1 MRRNDISSRMM
12 LAAVLPVTLISIAL
26 ALAFLLARVGDND
39 EANNRRARSLIRQ
52 VAAASEYGLFAANFG
67 QLQSIALAALREP
80 DVRSVTILD
89 ARGTRLASAGKT
101 AYTRLPVLDAQE
113 GVTTDP
119 VSGLTLLLQPISASE
134 VKLDDLFEPDK
145 PVSAR
150 SGPLLGHVVLE
161 FSRQSAI
168 RSQREMLWTGAVITL
183 IGMLLGC
190 LLAIRLGRAVLHP
203 VLRVSSMVERIGGG
217 DLSARVTVAP
227 SDPLHDLQQGL
238 NQMAERLET
247 GRDQMEQRI
256 QAATSALREKKEEAE
271 TATLAKSRFLAAA
284 SHDLRQP
291 MHALGM
297 FVARLGQLSHDDQ
310 TKRLISSLELSV
322 QAMQDLLDG
331 LLDIS
336 RLDANAVQVQVRP
349 FPLADVFKQLALEMA
364 LPAADKGLR
373 LRVRP
378 TRVAVLS
385 DSTLLHR
392 VLLNLVSNAVSY
404 TQRGGVLL
412 ACRVAADA
420 SHAYIEVWDSGIGI
434 AAEHQEAIFNEFYQV
449 GNTERDRRKGL
460 GLGLNIV
467 RRTLAL
473 LGHRLDMW
481 SHPGLGTRF
490 RLQVPLSSLAAVP
503 ERRIQ
508 RRNMA
513 VDDLA
518 GLHILVIEDDALA
531 RDALVSLL
539 SSWGT
544 VAVMADGLAAALTQL
559 QHSPV
564 PDLIISDYRL
574 RDNEN
579 GIETVRQLRVAVAQ
593 PIPACLLSGDTDP
606 GLMQAAQ
613 EAGLTLLH
621 KPVRP
626 AKLRSLIRRL
636 AKPYQAEVDA
646 LM

>member
-1 MRRNDISSRMM
+1 MRRNDISSRML

-26 ALAFLLARVGDND
+26 ALAFLVARVGDND
-39 EANNRRARSLIRQ
+39 EANNRRARSLVRQ
-52 VAAASEYGLFAANFG
+52 IAAASEYGLFAANVG
-67 QLQSIALAALREP
+67 QLQNIALAALRES

-89 ARGTRLASAGKT
+89 AQGTRLASAGKT
-101 AYTRLPVLDAQE
+101 AYARLPVLDAQE
-113 GVTTDP
+113 GLTTDP
-119 VSGLTLLLQPISASE
+119 ASGLTLLLQPIAASE
-134 VKLDDLFEPDK
+134 VKLDDLFELDT
-145 PVSAR
+145 PVTTR

-161 FSRQSAI
+161 FSRQSAL
-168 RSQREMLWTGAVITL
+168 RSQRKMLWTGVFITL

-190 LLAIRLGRAVLHP
+190 LLALRLGRAVLRP

-217 DLSARVTVAP
+217 DLSVRVTVAP
-227 SDPLHDLQQGL
+227 SDPLHELQQGL
-238 NQMAERLET
+238 NLMAERLET

-310 TKRLISSLELSV
+310 TKRLIASLELSV

-336 RLDANAVQVQVRP
+336 RLDANAVPVQVRP

-373 LRVRP
+373 LRLRP
-378 TRVAVLS
+378 TQVALLS

-420 SHAYIEVWDSGIGI
+420 RHAYIEVWDSGIGI
-434 AAEHQEAIFNEFYQV
+434 AAEHQEAIFKEFYQV

-473 LGHRLDMW
+473 LGHRLEMW
-481 SHPGLGTRF
+481 SRPGHGTRF

-508 RRNMA
+508 RSNMA
-513 VDDLA
+513 VDDLT
-518 GLHILVIEDDALA
+518 GLHILVIEDDLLA

-544 VAVMADGLAAALTQL
+544 EVVMADGLAAALRQL
-559 QHSPV
+559 QHAPL

-579 GIETVRQLRVAVAQ
+579 GIETVRQLRVAAAL

-636 AKPYQAEVDA
+636 AKPYQADVDA
-646 LM
+646 LI